1 MKKLKTIFKRLY
13 RLITK
18 PAMKI
23 LPGNIAF
30 FLFLSIIPI
39 ITMIGLCASLFSIS
53 TDAISNFMQTYFP
66 PAVSNILTPFLSG
79 QGIDFNVIIFS
90 ITGFMLAS
98 NGPHA
103 IIIATNN
110 LYGSKESSYLK
121 RRIKAFN
128 MTILMVL
135 LIIFMLAFL
144 TFGNSIMNFL
154 TTNIFGNQNSYIY
167 YLYIFIKWPIA
178 FFFIFFL
185 VKIIYTMAPDERIK
199 SCYVNRGAVFTTLG
213 WSLVTFVFS
222 YYATNIA
229 NYNRFYGNLSSIII
243 LLMWVYIIAYILV
256 IGMAINLETYHQN
269 MEEISKNKIE
279 DK

>member
-1 MKKLKTIFKRLY
+1 MEKLKTIFIRLY
-13 RLITK
+13 RLVTR

-53 TDAISNFMQTYFP
+53 TDAISNFMQAYFP
-66 PAVSNILTPFLSG
+66 KAVSTILTPFLSG

-90 ITGFMLAS
+90 ITGFVLAS

-128 MTILMVL
+128 MTILLVL

-199 SCYVNRGAVFTTLG
+199 SCYVNRGAAFTTLG
-213 WSLVTFVFS
+213 WSFVTFIFS

-256 IGMAINLETYHQN
+256 IGIAINLETYHQH